1 MCANCRGEDRRDLDA
16 MSQGSVHSKS
26 TAAVSKMSKTSKR
39 PPEGD
44 REESK
49 SSRKREID
57 RQVRDY
63 SDREYKRYHFL
74 PDANKYI
81 PNSVSK

>member
-1 MCANCRGEDRRDLDA
+1 MCANCRGDGGDDRRDLDA
-16 MSQGSVHSKS
+16 MSQGSVRSKS

-49 SSRKREID
+49 SSRKR
-57 RQVRDY
+57 
-63 SDREYKRYHFL
+63 
-74 PDANKYI
+74 
-81 PNSVSK
+81 